1 MIVKY
6 MFSLIAV
13 VLLFALAYMGVEAAG
28 LQLLFGVIVPYIAL
42 LVFIAGFVYRVMGWA
57 RSAVPFK
64 IPTTGGQQKS
74 LPWIKRNGWD
84 NPFSR
89 FEVIMRMILEVVLFR
104 SLFRNTKAKMH
115 KDGPKISYSMELWL
129 WLAALL
135 FHYSFL
141 AVFLRHYRLFV
152 EPVPGFVKTL
162 ESIDGL
168 FQIGQPILYISG
180 VLLLLA
186 VIYLF
191 LRRVSVAQVRYVSLP
206 ADYFPLFLIAA
217 IAGTGIYMR
226 YFIKVDIPLIKQLTV
241 GLTTFSPV
249 IPEGVGGVFYAHL
262 FLVCILFAYFPFSKL
277 MHAGGIFLSPTRNTT
292 SNTRA
297 ERHVNPWNYPVKVH
311 TYEEYEDEFRERM
324 IEAGLP
330 VDKE

>member
-1 MIVKY
+1 MLVKY

-28 LQLLFGVIVPYIAL
+28 LQLLFGVVIPYIAL

-64 IPTTGGQQKS
+64 IPTTAGQQKT
-74 LPWIKRNGWD
+74 LPWIKRNRWD
-84 NPFSR
+84 NPASSLD
-89 FEVIMRMILEVVLFR
+89 VVVRMILEVFLFR
-104 SLFRNTKAKMH
+104 SLFRNTKARLH
-115 KDGPKISYSMELWL
+115 KEGPKISYALELWL
-129 WLAALL
+129 WLGALL

-141 AVFLRHYRLFV
+141 VVFLRHYRLFA
-152 EPVPGFVKTL
+152 EPVPGFVTAL
-162 ESIDGL
+162 EGLDGFL
-168 FQIGQPILYISG
+168 QVGQPILYLSG
-180 VLLLLA
+180 IVLLLA
-186 VIYLF
+186 VVYLF
-191 LRRVSVAQVRYVSLP
+191 LRRVFIHQVRYVSLA

-226 YFIKVDIPLIKQLTV
+226 YFAKVDIPMIKQLTV

-249 IPEGVGGVFYAHL
+249 IPEGVGGIFYAHF
-262 FLVCILFAYFPFSKL
+262 FLVCVLFAYFPFSKL
-277 MHAGGIFLSPTRNTT
+277 MHAGGVFLSPTRNTA
-292 SNTRA
+292 NDTRA
-297 ERHVNPWNYPVKVH
+297 KRHVNPWNYPVDVH

>member
-1 MIVKY
+1 MVKY
-6 MFSLIAV
+6 LFSLMAV
-13 VLLFALAYMGVEAAG
+13 VVLFLLAYVGGETAG
-28 LQLLFGVIVPYIAL
+28 LQFLFGVVIPYIAL
-42 LVFIAGFVYRVMGWA
+42 LIFIAGFVYRVMGWA

-74 LPWIKRNGWD
+74 LPWIKHSKWD
-84 NPFSR
+84 NPFTTR
-89 FEVIMRMILEVVLFR
+89 GVIMRMILEVLLFR
-104 SLFRNTKAKMH
+104 SLFRNTKTRLD
-115 KDGPKISYSMELWL
+115 KDGPKLSFTLELWL

-141 AVFLRHYRLFV
+141 VVFLRHYRLFA
-152 EPVPGFVKTL
+152 EPVPKFVGAL

-168 FQIGQPILYISG
+168 MQIGQPILYLSG
-180 VLLLLA
+180 IVLLLA

-191 LRRVSVAQVRYVSLP
+191 LRRVFIPQVRYVSLA
-206 ADYFPLFLIAA
+206 ADFFPLFLIAA

-226 YFIKVDIPLIKQLTV
+226 YFVKVDIPLIKQLTV

-249 IPEGVGGVFYAHL
+249 IPEGVGGIFYAHL
-262 FLVCILFAYFPFSKL
+262 FLVCVLLAYFPFSKL
-277 MHAGGIFLSPTRNTT
+277 MHLGGIFLSPTRNMAC
-292 SNTRA
+292 NTRA
-297 ERHVNPWNYPVKVH
+297 ERHVNPWNYPVKIH
-311 TYEEYEDEFRERM
+311 TYEEYEDEFREKM